1 MFPILILVS
10 SNLLFVYGELLLG
23 LYIYDDTNSHW
34 KDQMIVRLIK
44 MLKNNVINI
53 FSDAQS
59 MNGYRFVW
67 FTFCFTEIYQPK
79 AKQI

>member
-1 MFPILILVS
+1 MFQILILVS
-10 SNLLFVYGELLLG
+10 SNLLFVCGELLLG
-23 LYIYDDTNSHW
+23 LYIYDDTNSRW

-53 FSDAQS
+53 VNDVQS

-67 FTFCFTEIYQPK
+67 FTFCFTE
-79 AKQI
+79 AKKI